1 MNKPRII
8 LNPDK
13 RPVFGRINQ
22 YFNLEQTIVFRID
35 TMEVRN
41 PDPSILI
48 TRNKKLSSKSKEQF
62 KRQDVR

>member
-41 PDPSILI
+41 PDPSILVI
-48 TRNKKLSSKSKEQF
+48 RNQKQSSKSKEQ
-62 KRQDVR
+62 V